1 MNNAIELDELDHK
14 LADAF
19 PGRVVRKD
27 LVRSVK
33 TGFNVP
39 VYVLEY
45 LLGKYC
51 ASTDPDIV
59 AEGLA
64 YVRQTLAEN
73 YVRADESEKIKSLTR
88 EHRAHKIIDKVRVR
102 LVETEDKYWAELVN
116 MGLRNV
122 NISDRD
128 VKQYDKLLVGGI
140 WAIVDLRYDA
150 DNQYR
155 GQTRPFF
162 IEALKPIQQPTT
174 DIRDYAVARSQFTRD
189 EWLDV
194 LLRSLGLEA
203 THPDFSHRKKML
215 LLSRLIPMVE
225 SNFNLIELGP
235 RATGKSFIYREI
247 SPYAILLSGGQTTVA
262 NLFVNLQ
269 TGRMGLVGVWD
280 VVAFDEVAG
289 IRFKDTSAI
298 QILKDYME
306 SGSFSRGKE
315 EIPANAS
322 MVFNGNLDGD
332 VETLVKTGH
341 LFAPLPPEMQDM
353 ALIDRFHFYLPG
365 WSVDKMQPEH
375 LSQHYGLI
383 VDYFSEV
390 LREQR
395 KSGYTDII
403 DPYFKLGSH
412 LNQRD
417 ARAVRK
423 TVSGL
428 VKLLHPDG
436 QVDKVHL
443 EEYLTFAMEMRRRV
457 KEQLKKMGGFE
468 YWAVNFSYLDRET
481 LQETFVNVPEEGG
494 SGFITPGP
502 QNPGVTYAIATDP
515 AEAKLSLIRI
525 EVQAMQGSGQL
536 RVTGAPRGN
545 SPMKDAIRTAHDYLK
560 AHSRDLMIDK
570 SIKDYDLHVQVVN
583 LMQAKEGSET
593 GVAFFI
599 AILSAMMGRPIV
611 EQLVILGEMSIHGT
625 LLKVDKLTERL
636 QLAMDNGAKRVMLP
650 AENKHDFADIPSHIL
665 DKLQIIFY
673 SDPTTAAFRAMGL
686 E

>member
-1 MNNAIELDELDHK
+1 MDNPIELDELDRR

-33 TGFNVP
+33 EGFNVP
-39 VYVLEY
+39 VYVLEF

-59 AEGLA
+59 AEGLS
-64 YVRQTLAEN
+64 YVRQTLAES
-73 YVRADESEKIKSLTR
+73 YVRSDESEKIKSITR
-88 EHRAHKIIDKVRVR
+88 EQRTHKIIDKVKVK
-102 LVETEDKYWAELVN
+102 LVETEDKYWAELTN

-122 NISDRD
+122 NVAERD

-140 WAIVDLRYDA
+140 WAIIDLHYDA

-162 IEALKPIQQPTT
+162 IDSLKPIQQPTT
-174 DIRDYAVARSQFTRD
+174 DISDYAAARAAFSRD
-189 EWLDV
+189 EWMDV
-194 LLRSLGLEA
+194 LLRSVGLES
-203 THPDFSHRKKML
+203 THPDFTHRKKML
-215 LLSRLIPMVE
+215 LISRFIPMVE

-235 RATGKSFIYREI
+235 RATGKSFVYREI
-247 SPYAILLSGGQTTVA
+247 SPYAILISGGQTTVA
-262 NLFVNLQ
+262 NLFINLH
-269 TGRMGLVGVWD
+269 TGQMGLVGVWD

-289 IRFKDTSAI
+289 IRFKDSSAI

-315 EIPANAS
+315 EIPARAS

-341 LFAPLPPEMQDM
+341 LFAPLPPDMQDL
-353 ALIDRFHFYLPG
+353 ALIDRFHFFLPG
-365 WSVDKMQPEH
+365 WDMDKMQPEY

-383 VDYFSEV
+383 VDYFTEV

-436 QVDKVHL
+436 QVEREYL
-443 EEYLTFAMEMRRRV
+443 EEYLVFAMEMRRRV
-457 KEQLKKMGGFE
+457 KEQLRKMGGFE
-468 YWAVNFSYLDRET
+468 YWAVNFSYLDKET

-515 AEAKLSLIRI
+515 AEARLALIRI
-525 EVQAMQGSGQL
+525 EVQAMAGAGQL
-536 RVTGAPRGN
+536 RITGAPRGN

-560 AHSRDLMIDK
+560 AHSRELMAGK
-570 SIKDYDLHVQVVN
+570 SLKDYDLHVQVVN

-599 AILSAMMGRPIV
+599 AILSAMLNRPIV

-636 QLAMDNGAKRVMLP
+636 QLSMDNGAKKVMLP
-650 AENKHDFADIPSHIL
+650 AENKRDFADIPSHIL

-673 SDPTTAAFRAMGL
+673 SDPMTAAFRAMGL